1 MIQLEGRS
9 PEAQNYEDYCTSHGW
24 GLPCKDKKIST
35 LLFSILT
42 DTEVRLKVK
51 MSLCIP

>member
-24 GLPCKDKKIST
+24 GLPHYSIST
-35 LLFSILT
+35 
-42 DTEVRLKVK
+42 
-51 MSLCIP
+51 SLIIIVIIIGWDK